1 MHAAERQCIW
11 GCEYLPLFRL
21 ISPDHV
27 YQNSIFM
34 KAVAAVGVAAATVQ
48 PFEIAAKV
56 LETCFEMWR
65 SAKGESKS
73 NEDLGE
79 CVRELQQN

>member
-1 MHAAERQCIW
+1 
-11 GCEYLPLFRL
+11 
-21 ISPDHV
+21 
-27 YQNSIFM
+27 M